1 MQRQHKIF
9 CAKTA
14 AIIVAIPIVL
24 WAYEYGPDPGYAG
37 VPGEHLGATC
47 ATSGC
52 HTGTANDPKNSGSV
66 TVNFPSGLTYTP
78 GVKQHLSVTIADP
91 APTQKGWGFELTAR
105 NASAPST
112 MAGTFAATDA
122 NTQLLCS
129 AASLQI
135 FGNPP
140 SGGCPANEPLEYIE
154 HTLAGFNSTIGPGS
168 ATYQFDW
175 TPPAASVGNITIYV
189 AGNAGVGLPP
199 SQNGD
204 HIYTKTYTLTSSSGG
219 GPTPTISEVDNGF
232 SNIPNS
238 PIQAGTWVT
247 IKGTN
252 LSNTTPYRLWNAA
265 EKALPQFP
273 TSMDGTS
280 VTINNKPAFVYFI
293 SPGQV
298 NVQAPTDTA
307 VGPVSVVVTN
317 NGAVSAAATAT
328 LQPSSP
334 ASLQWGSGQFPYI
347 ECTRF
352 PDNALV
358 GNPAVIAGSVAA
370 KAGDILTLWVTGL
383 GPTNPA
389 APAGQQP
396 TVVNGS
402 YPVPTT
408 TPVVTVGGV
417 NVTVLGA
424 VLDFAGLYQ
433 VNIQLPASLPKGD
446 LPLRISQTSFQ
457 SPNNIFL
464 TIQ

>member
-1 MQRQHKIF
+1 MQRQHKIL

-24 WAYEYGPDPGYAG
+24 WAYEYGPDPGYVG

-66 TVNFPSGLTYTP
+66 TVNFPNGLTYTA

-122 NTQLLCS
+122 DTQLLCS
-129 AASLQI
+129 ATNLQI

-140 SGGCPANEPLEYIE
+140 SGGCPANEPLEYME
-154 HTLAGFNSTIGPGS
+154 HSLTGFTNTIGPGS

-175 TPPAASVGNITIYV
+175 TPPAASVGSITIYV

-199 SQNGD
+199 SANGD

-219 GPTPTISEVDNGF
+219 GPTPTISEVDNAF
-232 SNIPNS
+232 SNLPNS
-238 PIQAGTWVT
+238 PIQSGTWVA

-252 LSNTTPYRLWNAA
+252 LSTTPAPGRGWNAN
-265 EKALPQFP
+265 ENFP

-280 VTINNKPAFVYFI
+280 VTINGKQAFVYFI
-293 SPGQV
+293 SPTQV
-298 NVQAPTDTA
+298 NVQAPTDSA
-307 VGPVSVVVTN
+307 LGPVNVVVNN
-317 NGAVSAAATAT
+317 NGALSAAATAT
-328 LQPSSP
+328 YQTNSP
-334 ASLQWGSGQFPYI
+334 ALLQWGGGQYPY
-347 ECTRF
+347 
-352 PDNALV
+352 ALITD
-358 GNPAVIAGSVAA
+358 GATYIGKASVITGTVSAHAGEA
-370 KAGDILTLWVTGL
+370 LTLWVTGL

-389 APAGQQP
+389 IPAGQQP
-396 TVVNGS
+396 TTF
-402 YPVPTT
+402 PPPTT
-408 TPVVTVGGV
+408 APIVTVGGA
-417 NVTVLGA
+417 NIPVLGA
-424 VLDFAGLYQ
+424 VLRFAGLYQ
-433 VNIQLPASLPKGD
+433 VNVQLPASVPTGD
-446 LPLRISQTSFQ
+446 QPIKIIQGSFQ
-457 SPNNIFL
+457 SPSGILINI
-464 TIQ
+464 Q